1 MTITVNITNLFTT
14 WEPWDCSNSVANLGS
29 RAAELTWNCAMELA
43 SKHAQWLLTPMEKA
57 LELIRHDAGEAGAW
71 TEEEIN
77 DWSEQECLT
86 YLVQVLASDMRMLGS
101 DDLSFKECLNV
112 YETTNWDQEPEYPSA
127 VFYLLGGGDVGAEW
141 GL

>member
-1 MTITVNITNLFTT
+1 MMTITVNITKLFTT

-43 SKHAQWLLTPMEKA
+43 SKHAQWLLTPMENA

-77 DWSEQECLT
+77 DWSEQECLA
-86 YLVQVLASDMRMLGS
+86 YLVQDLASDMRLLGS
-101 DDLSFKECLNV
+101 DDHDFEHCLRVFN
-112 YETTNWDQEPEYPSA
+112 TTNWDKEPEYPRAMLYSA
-127 VFYLLGGGDVGAEW
+127 SGEIFVDW
-141 GL
+141 GE